1 MRDAPV
7 AHMGGWPLA
16 RLVIV
21 SNRVPDQAEL
31 AGARAGGL
39 LVGLADALVPGTLWF
54 GWSGRRAEQTSTTTR
69 GMEVNGIT
77 YATINLGEGDYQSF
91 YLGFSNG
98 TLWPLFHMMPSLT
111 VFDREQYTV
120 YRKVNK
126 AFAAALL
133 PLLKPGDLIW
143 IHDYQLLGVAAELR
157 VLGVTN
163 RIGFFLHIPFPAP
176 ALLEIL
182 PPSDE
187 ILKAML
193 ANDVI
198 GFHTERDRA
207 HFLGAVEAVLGIGAT
222 AHGVLTLDGHVTK
235 VVVTPIGIDADAFT
249 AQAIRASRRVATKR
263 MVESLAGRALMV
275 GVDRLDYTKGLP
287 ARLDAYGRFLSTYP
301 EHRRQISFLQ
311 VAAPS
316 REEVDRYRALREELN
331 YKTGAINGAYSDFDW
346 VPLRYMNRTV
356 SRSLIAGFYRTA
368 RIGLVT
374 PLRDGMN
381 LVAKEYVAAQNAAD
395 PGVLILSR
403 FAGAAA
409 GLQEALKVN
418 PIDIDSVAEAINRA
432 LIMPLDERQ
441 ARHVAL
447 LERVRAASASVF
459 CQTFTAALTT

>member
-1 MRDAPV
+1 M
-7 AHMGGWPLA
+7 A

-163 RIGFFLHIPFPAP
+163 RIGFFLHIP
-176 ALLEIL
+176 
-182 PPSDE
+182 
-187 ILKAML
+187 
-193 ANDVI
+193 
-198 GFHTERDRA
+198 
-207 HFLGAVEAVLGIGAT
+207 
-222 AHGVLTLDGHVTK
+222 
-235 VVVTPIGIDADAFT
+235 
-249 AQAIRASRRVATKR
+249 
-263 MVESLAGRALMV
+263 
-275 GVDRLDYTKGLP
+275 
-287 ARLDAYGRFLSTYP
+287 
-301 EHRRQISFLQ
+301 
-311 VAAPS
+311 
-316 REEVDRYRALREELN
+316 
-331 YKTGAINGAYSDFDW
+331 
-346 VPLRYMNRTV
+346 
-356 SRSLIAGFYRTA
+356 
-368 RIGLVT
+368 
-374 PLRDGMN
+374 
-381 LVAKEYVAAQNAAD
+381 
-395 PGVLILSR
+395 
-403 FAGAAA
+403 
-409 GLQEALKVN
+409 
-418 PIDIDSVAEAINRA
+418 
-432 LIMPLDERQ
+432 
-441 ARHVAL
+441 
-447 LERVRAASASVF
+447 
-459 CQTFTAALTT
+459 